1 MSQYEFEAET
11 FGHEAEA
18 GEFGEFGE
26 FGQEAE
32 YGEYGEYGQ
41 EAEFGEFGH
50 DAEFGEF
57 GQEAEFGEFGQEAEF
72 GEFGESGHEAEYQ
85 ETMEAESPLT
95 EVQEVEL
102 AGELLEITNE
112 QELEQFLGGL
122 IKGVGGFMKSPA
134 GRALGG
140 ILKNVAKKA
149 LPVVGGALGSF
160 VAPGVGT
167 AIGSK
172 LGSMASN
179 LFELELEGV
188 DREQAEFEVARRYVR
203 FATAAARNASLAPAS
218 LPPSVIAN
226 RAVAAAARRYAPGL
240 LRGGRRRRRGGVAVY
255 GDGPAYVPQY
265 GYGDGDGGNGDVY
278 GSRPRTGRWVRR
290 GRKVV
295 LYGL

>member
-1 MSQYEFEAET
+1 MSHYEFETET
-11 FGHEAEA
+11 EFGET
-18 GEFGEFGE
+18 GEFGEV
-26 FGQEAE
+26 
-32 YGEYGEYGQ
+32 
-41 EAEFGEFGH
+41 
-50 DAEFGEF
+50 
-57 GQEAEFGEFGQEAEF
+57 
-72 GEFGESGHEAEYQ
+72 GEFGETEFGETEFGEVGEYGHETGEFQ
-85 ETMEAESPLT
+85 ESQEMEAESPLN
-95 EVQEVEL
+95 EMQEVEL
-102 AGELLEITNE
+102 ATELLEITNE

-122 IKGVGGFMKSPA
+122 IKGVGGFMKSGA

-140 ILKNVAKKA
+140 ILKSVAKKA

-179 LFELELEGV
+179 LFEVELEGV

-203 FATAAARNASLAPAS
+203 FATAAARNASMAPTS
-218 LPPSVIAN
+218 LPPQVIAN

-240 LRGGRRRRRGGVAVY
+240 VRGGRGRRR
-255 GDGPAYVPQY
+255 P
-265 GYGDGDGGNGDVY
+265 GYGGGYPASVEGDYGNGGGY
-278 GSRPRTGRWVRR
+278 EPQGARSGRWVRR

>member
-1 MSQYEFEAET
+1 MSHYEFETET
-11 FGHEAEA
+11 

-26 FGQEAE
+26 TEFGEV
-32 YGEYGEYGQ
+32 GEYGHET
-41 EAEFGEFGH
+41 ET
-50 DAEFGEF
+50 
-57 GQEAEFGEFGQEAEF
+57 
-72 GEFGESGHEAEYQ
+72 GEFGEVGEYGHEAETG
-85 ETMEAESPLT
+85 EFHEMEAESPLN
-95 EVQEVEL
+95 EMQEVEL
-102 AGELLEITNE
+102 ATELLEITNE

-122 IKGVGGFMKSPA
+122 IKGVGGFMKSGA

-149 LPVVGGALGSF
+149 LPIVGGALGSF

-172 LGSMASN
+172 LGSMAGN
-179 LFELELEGV
+179 LFEVELEGV

-203 FATAAARNASLAPAS
+203 FATAAARNASMAPTS
-218 LPPSVIAN
+218 LPPQVIAN

-240 LRGGRRRRRGGVAVY
+240 VRGRGRRR
-255 GDGPAYVPQY
+255 P
-265 GYGDGDGGNGDVY
+265 GYGGGYSTDVEGDYGNGGY
-278 GSRPRTGRWVRR
+278 EPQGARSGRWVRR

>member
-1 MSQYEFEAET
+1 MSHYEFETET
-11 FGHEAEA
+11 

-26 FGQEAE
+26 FGHET
-32 YGEYGEYGQ
+32 G
-41 EAEFGEFGH
+41 EFGEFGH
-50 DAEFGEF
+50 ETGEFGHETGEFGHETGEFGEF
-57 GQEAEFGEFGQEAEF
+57 GHETGEFG
-72 GEFGESGHEAEYQ
+72 HE
-85 ETMEAESPLT
+85 MEAESPLT
-95 EVQEVEL
+95 EMQEVEL
-102 AGELLEITNE
+102 ATELLEITNE
-112 QELEQFLGGL
+112 QELEQFLGGI
-122 IKGVGGFMKSPA
+122 IKGVGGFLKSPA

-179 LFELELEGV
+179 LFEVELEGL

-203 FATAAARNASLAPAS
+203 FATAAARNASLAPTS
-218 LPPSVIAN
+218 LPPQVIAN
-226 RAVAAAARRYAPGL
+226 RAVAAAARRYAPGV
-240 LRGGRRRRRGGVAVY
+240 LRGRGRRGPVSGGGY
-255 GDGPAYVPQY
+255 PAYVE
-265 GYGDGDGGNGDVY
+265 GDGDYAGGYEQGAR
-278 GSRPRTGRWVRR
+278 SGRWVRR